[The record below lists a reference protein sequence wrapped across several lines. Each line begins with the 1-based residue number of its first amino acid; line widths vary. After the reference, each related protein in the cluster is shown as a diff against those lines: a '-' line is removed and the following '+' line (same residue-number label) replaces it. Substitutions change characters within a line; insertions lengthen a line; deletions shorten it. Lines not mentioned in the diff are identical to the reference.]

1 MKKRSMKGW
10 ALIGTVVALHVAVV
24 CSPVFLQGCGTPQPV
39 STEPPPAPV
48 MPSPVIPSAAVPSV
62 KAPILIPPA
71 PESPAMPGTAIGPR
85 ETAAAEHVIKSGE
98 SLSKVAAHYGLTT
111 RELAELNGIKD
122 ANKIRIGQKLTIPS
136 HSGAAVAKKDPKVS
150 AARKTAAGTE
160 YVVKS
165 GDSLSRIAV
174 QHGVKVADLKE
185 ANGLGS
191 DAIRVGQKLVLPA
204 GAVKKPA
211 AAVKEPKKDPAPAP
225 APIPEPMPA
234 PAPAIPEPAPAPVP
248 ALEVAPMP
256 APQPA
261 AVEAAPVT
269 PSAPPAP
276 APTLGSTGQPIKYPV
291 SAGETVESIAKAFL
305 VNPAS
310 ILKLNKL
317 ADATQVKPG
326 MILLIP
332 LAD

>member
-1 MKKRSMKGW
+1 
-10 ALIGTVVALHVAVV
+10 
-24 CSPVFLQGCGTPQPV
+24 
-39 STEPPPAPV
+39 
-48 MPSPVIPSAAVPSV
+48 
-62 KAPILIPPA
+62 
-71 PESPAMPGTAIGPR
+71 
-85 ETAAAEHVIKSGE
+85 
-98 SLSKVAAHYGLTT
+98 T

-136 HSGAAVAKKDPKVS
+136 HSGAAVAKRDPKVS

-160 YVVKS
+160 YVVKA

-191 DAIRVGQKLVLPA
+191 DAIRAGQKLVLPA

-211 AAVKEPKKDPAPAP
+211 SAVKESKKDPVPAPAPMPEPTPAPAPVVSEPAPAP
-225 APIPEPMPA
+225 AP
-234 PAPAIPEPAPAPVP
+234 
-248 ALEVAPMP
+248 ALEPVP

-261 AVEAAPVT
+261 SMEAAPVT
-269 PSAPPAP
+269 PAAPPAP

>member
-10 ALIGTVVALHVAVV
+10 ALIGTVVALHMAVV

-48 MPSPVIPSAAVPSV
+48 MPSPAISGGAVPSV

-71 PESPAMPGTAIGPR
+71 PESPATPGHAIGPR
-85 ETAAAEHVIKSGE
+85 ETTATEHVIKSGE

-150 AARKTAAGTE
+150 AARRTAAGTE
-160 YVVKS
+160 YVVKA

-191 DAIRVGQKLVLPA
+191 DAIRAGQKLVLPA

-211 AAVKEPKKDPAPAP
+211 SAVKEPKKDPVPAPAP
-225 APIPEPMPA
+225 APA
-234 PAPAIPEPAPAPVP
+234 APAIPEPAPAPAP
-248 ALEVAPMP
+248 ALEPVP

-261 AVEAAPVT
+261 SMEAAPVT
-269 PSAPPAP
+269 PAAPPAP

-305 VNPAS
+305 VNTAS